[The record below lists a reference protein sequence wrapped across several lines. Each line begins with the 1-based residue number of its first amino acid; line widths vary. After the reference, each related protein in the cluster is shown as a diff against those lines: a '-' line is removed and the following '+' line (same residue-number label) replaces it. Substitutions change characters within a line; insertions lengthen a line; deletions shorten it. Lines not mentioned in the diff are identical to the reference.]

1 MKMTVHAA
9 LAELKKLDQRIN
21 RAIRNGKFVGTI
33 KGSKA
38 SEKVQNTTETRDEF
52 KVSAKADFDSATD
65 LINRRNEI
73 KKAITLSNAT
83 TKTQVGSREMT
94 VAEAI
99 EMKASIEYKKDLKRA
114 LDIQYSS
121 AISTI
126 ERANEKVETNMDKIL
141 ESMGKDANKEF
152 IDNYRA
158 TYNYSIV
165 DPIAIKQKIEE
176 LAKEIEDFESNVDI
190 ALSVS
195 NATTFIEIE
204 D

>member
-1 MKMTVHAA
+1 MEMTIHAA

-21 RAIRNGKFVGTI
+21 RAIRNGRFVGTI
-33 KGSKA
+33 KGQKSN
-38 SEKVQNTTETRDEF
+38 EKVQNTVETREEF
-52 KVSAKADFDSATD
+52 KVTAKAAFDSATD
-65 LINRRNEI
+65 LIKRRNEI

-83 TKTQVGSREMT
+83 TKTKVGEKEMT

-99 EMKASIEYKKDLKRA
+99 EMKTSIEYKKDLKRA

-121 AISTI
+121 AIATI
-126 ERANEKVETNMDKIL
+126 ERANEKVESNMDRIL

-158 TYNYSIV
+158 TYSYSVV
-165 DPIAIKQKIEE
+165 DPISIKEKIEE
-176 LAKEIEDFESNVDI
+176 LSKEIEDFESNVDI

-195 NATTFIEIE
+195 NATTFITIE

>member
-21 RAIRNGKFVGTI
+21 RAIRTGRFVGTI
-33 KGSKA
+33 KGEKST
-38 SEKVQNTTETRDEF
+38 EKVQNTTETREEF

-83 TKTQVGSREMT
+83 TKAQVGTLEMT

-99 EMKASIEYKKDLKRA
+99 EMKSSIEYKKDFKRA
-114 LDIQYSS
+114 LEIQYSS
-121 AISTI
+121 AISNI
-126 ERANEKVETNMDKIL
+126 ERANEKVEANMDKIL

-158 TYNYSIV
+158 TYSFSII
-165 DPIAIKQKIEE
+165 DPISIKEKIES